1 MTDLRKLLWL
11 YLILLIFE
19 GALRKW
25 IIPALDAPLLLVR
38 DPLVI
43 WIYIQAARQGLRFS
57 NGFFVANIVLAIITA
72 ALGLMFGY
80 GGPLTPAITVYGL
93 RTDFLQIPLIF
104 LIPQILDRD
113 DVLAMGKFMLYIAIL
128 MAPLTVLQFRS
139 PPDSFWN
146 KGTMAT
152 QYGTVRT
159 SGTFSYGTGLNSFYA
174 LSTVFLLYG
183 YLNTRTYKIWLLV
196 LVTFATLLATF
207 ISGSRG
213 GLVEIGMVV
222 AAAIVCVITRGKG
235 GAGLLVAAAIIAI
248 AVSLLSSTSSSS
260 KAPSSSASALRTPAA
275 KRRARRDLLRV
286 MSERFLGH
294 SRKWTKCH
302 SSATASAL
310 GPTWRLGMFQGLI
323 PMVWPEAEWERLFFE
338 CGPIFGLLLCIFRT
352 ALTAHIG
359 MRAFEAYRRDNFL
372 PAILF
377 ASGAVLLFNGQW
389 GVPTTL
395 GFAIFTGGLVLAAC
409 NEPEELEDEDGEHDP
424 DHEDDHEHDV
434 EHDDADGESDHSHE
448 ADRIS

>member
-1 MTDLRKLLWL
+1 MTTDLRKLLWL
-11 YLILLIFE
+11 YLLLLVFE

-25 IIPALDAPLLLVR
+25 IIPALDAPLLLIR

-43 WIYIQAARQGLRFS
+43 WIYIQASRQGLRFG
-57 NGFFVANIVLAIITA
+57 NGFFVANLVLAIITA

-80 GGPLTPAITVYGL
+80 GGPLGPAITAYGL

-113 DVLAMGKFMLYIAIL
+113 DVLAMGKFLLYVAIL

-139 PPDSFWN
+139 SPDSFWN

-152 QYGTVRT
+152 HYGTVRT
-159 SGTFSYGTGLNSFYA
+159 SGTFSFGTGLSSFYA

-183 YLNTRTYKIWLLV
+183 YLHTRTYKMWLIV
-196 LVTFATLLATF
+196 LVTFATLLASF

-213 GLVEIGMVV
+213 GLIAIGLVI
-222 AAAIVCVITRGKG
+222 AAAILCVVTRGKG
-235 GAGLLVAAAIIAI
+235 GMGLLIGGAIIAI
-248 AVSLLSSTSSSS
+248 ALSVLSSTSLVQQG
-260 KAPSSSASALRTPAA
+260 AGQLGQ
-275 KRRARRDLLRV
+275 
-286 MSERFLGH
+286 RFEDAGREENGATGFATRYFNTIFGPLAEMDEVPFFGYGLG
-294 SRKWTKCH
+294 
-302 SSATASAL
+302 L
-310 GPTWRLGMFQGLI
+310 GTNAGLGMFRGDI

-352 ALTAHIG
+352 VLTAHIG
-359 MRAFEAYRRDNFL
+359 MRAFEAYRRDDFL
-372 PAILF
+372 PALLF

-409 NEPEELEDEDGEHDP
+409 NEPEELEDEEHEHDP
-424 DHEDDHEHDV
+424 DHDHEHDM
-434 EHDDADGESDHSHE
+434 EHDDSNGESDPSHE